1 MVTNPPSTDFLWAHE
16 QPGAQPVVMAC
27 PNCGAPGAKPLIC
40 LSRPEHQPVWHFL
53 SCPACGAGFY
63 ADQTVANYGEE
74 GMSAAST
81 TYFLQQGAALG
92 IFADILAHIRKPP
105 GARYVEIGCGFGFGL
120 DAAAH
125 AMGWQARGMDPAALS
140 EVGRRMLGLDITPA
154 YFDPT
159 TVADGSCD
167 VVMATEV
174 LEHLPDPLT
183 FLREIRRG
191 LAADGVAVLTTP
203 DLAAVRPAIAK
214 PVLQATLTVG
224 LHLILQSR
232 ASLEALLRQAGFADV
247 RVTSDGWKL
256 TAFASDH
263 PLDLE
268 DDAGRRQAIVI
279 GYLSERALSRPEP
292 DDLFIGFAGRAFFEA
307 VCAQDWPAA
316 DRIWE
321 RLGPSLDIRY
331 DINIDEISE
340 PLLPP
345 RPSGLEEVASRLP
358 FNLAVIML
366 GRAYQRLARGEARAG
381 LLPRFGAIGSVCGTL
396 WTWLETMQISD
407 MQTRQILWVAE
418 AEQALCLAAGGS
430 HAALRAIAHL
440 PESPTGEGRDRI
452 VDRACEFFIHAERPY
467 CAARLARNEGSPQL
481 SHMCNMAEVGLA
493 QALAREVFYRL
504 RQRFRG

>member
-1 MVTNPPSTDFLWAHE
+1 MTNPPNTDFLWAHE
-16 QPGAQPVVMAC
+16 QPGAAPIVMDC

-40 LSRPEHQPVWHFL
+40 LSPPGITPVWHFL

-63 ADQTVANYGEE
+63 ADQTIADYGEE

-92 IFADILAHIRKPP
+92 IFADILAHIRKGP
-105 GARYVEIGCGFGFGL
+105 GARYVEVGCGFGFGL
-120 DAAAH
+120 DAATH
-125 AMGWQARGMDPAALS
+125 AMGWTARGMDPAALS
-140 EVGRRMLGLDITPA
+140 EVGRQMLGLDITPA

-174 LEHLPDPLT
+174 LEHLPDPLG
-183 FLREIRRG
+183 FLRDIRRG
-191 LAADGVAVLTTP
+191 LAADGIAVLTTP

-224 LHLILQSR
+224 LHLILQSKD
-232 ASLEALLRQAGFADV
+232 SLTALLRRAGFAHV

-256 TAFASDH
+256 TAFASDQ

-268 DDAGRRQAIVI
+268 EDAARRQARVI
-279 GYLSERALSRPEP
+279 GYLTERALSRPEP

-316 DRIWE
+316 ARIWE
-321 RLGPSLDIRY
+321 RLGPSLQSRYGIDI
-331 DINIDEISE
+331 DTISTA
-340 PLLPP
+340 LLPRQP
-345 RPSGLEEVASRLP
+345 AGLEDVARRLP

-366 GRAYQRLARGEARAG
+366 ARAYQRLAQGEARAG
-381 LLPRFGAIGSVCGTL
+381 FSPRFAAIGTVCGPL

-407 MQTRQILWVAE
+407 MQTRQILWVAQ
-418 AEQALCLAAGGS
+418 AEQTLCLAAGGR
-430 HAALRAIAHL
+430 HAALGAVAAL
-440 PESPTGEGRDRI
+440 AESPTGVGRADI
-452 VDRACEFFIHAERPY
+452 VARACEFLIHAERPY
-467 CAARLARNEGSPQL
+467 CAARLARNEGA
-481 SHMCNMAEVGLA
+481 SHVTASYNITQVGMV
-493 QALAREVFYRL
+493 QAFAREGFYRL
-504 RQRFRG
+504 RQRLRG